1 MSSEKAPN
9 KKRANAPLRSDLTKQ
24 FAKDWERI
32 RKAGRQDLGRAKEGL
47 MLLIA
52 DDGPLPPQFSDHAL
66 TGDWSNH
73 REFHAGGDLLVI
85 YLVKTKEREI
95 LFVRIGTHVDLFE

>member
-9 KKRANAPLRSDLTKQ
+9 KKRANAPLRSDLAI

-32 RKAGRQDLGRAKEGL
+32 RKTGRQDLSRAKDGM

-66 TGDWSNH
+66 TGDWSSC

-85 YLVKTKEREI
+85 YLVRAKEREI
-95 LFVRIGTHVDLFE
+95 RFVRIGTHAELFE